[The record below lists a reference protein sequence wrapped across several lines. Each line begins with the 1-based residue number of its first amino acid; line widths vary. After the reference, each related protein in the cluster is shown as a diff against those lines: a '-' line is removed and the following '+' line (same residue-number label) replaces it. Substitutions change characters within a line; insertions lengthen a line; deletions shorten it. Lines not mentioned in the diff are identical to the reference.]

1 MVTFCRGTVPTWVNS
16 GVDIVGLL
24 WITFPMLTSPH
35 PLNLVTISWNGLEW
49 VNYDAPSVQNLS
61 DTLLTTLSVRQS
73 LVWDGTNWTNL
84 YLSIDDASDV
94 TIGTTAT
101 NQSLVW
107 NGSQW
112 VNSYL
117 SINDASDVLV
127 PLQLTSLWFGL

>member
-1 MVTFCRGTVPTWVNS
+1 MNS
-16 GVDIVGLL
+16 
-24 WITFPMLTSPH
+24 
-35 PLNLVTISWNGLEW
+35 
-49 VNYDAPSVQNLS
+49 
-61 DTLLTTLSVRQS
+61 
-73 LVWDGTNWTNL
+73 

-117 SINDASDVLV
+117 TINDVTDVDISGATTGQRLEYNGV
-127 PLQLTSLWFGL
+127 TGLLCPMMQTHWTELIVCSS